1 MIEPVDSAAKLGLVL
16 SGGGSRAAYQ
26 AGVLKGLVEIKPD
39 IKIPIL
45 TGLSAGAINVAFLA
59 GEAASMPRAIHRLC
73 KLWSE
78 LRTDQVFR
86 SDFATLM
93 MTGIRLIMDLS
104 LGGIYRH
111 TASSSLLKTDPLE
124 RLLSEVIQFENIPK
138 NLELG
143 NIEAVSVAATDYG
156 NTESV
161 SFFSSRDH
169 SAMPWTRKRR
179 RSESVNLGVEHIMA
193 SSALPILFP
202 PIRVRD
208 SYFGDG
214 VLRNTTPLS
223 PAVHLGAEKLLIVGV
238 RRQRESI
245 ERVRLEK
252 EPALGRIMSVVM
264 NAILLDTADMDV
276 ERLQRINQTI
286 SLLSEE
292 GRQKSQL
299 RPIDFVWITPSEDI
313 GEIAKAHA
321 NKLPLILRYLL
332 RGTGTKSEY
341 SEISSYL
348 LFEPE
353 FCTKL
358 IELGYKDCLKRR
370 PDIEKLLN

>member
-1 MIEPVDSAAKLGLVL
+1 VDNAAKLGLVL

-45 TGLSAGAINVAFLA
+45 TGLSAGAINVGFLA
-59 GEAASMPRAIHRLC
+59 SEAASMHNAAHKLC
-73 KLWSE
+73 ELWSQ
-78 LRTDQVFR
+78 LRTEQVFR
-86 SDFATLM
+86 TDFASLM
-93 MTGIRLIMDLS
+93 KTGLRLILDLS
-104 LGGIYRH
+104 FGGIYRH
-111 TASSSLLKTDPLE
+111 TSSNSLLRTDPLE
-124 RLLSEVIQFENIPK
+124 KLLEEVIRFDNIPK

-143 NIEAVSVAATDYG
+143 HIDAVSVAATDYG

-161 SFFSSRDH
+161 SFFSARDLSR
-169 SAMPWTRKRR
+169 MPWTRKRR
-179 RSESVNLGVEHIMA
+179 RSESLELHVEHIMA
-193 SSALPILFP
+193 SSSLPILFP
-202 PIRVRD
+202 PIKVGD

-214 VLRNTTPLS
+214 VLRNAAPLS
-223 PAVHLGAEKLLIVGV
+223 PAVHLGATKLLIVGV
-238 RRQRESI
+238 RKQRELI
-245 ERVRLEK
+245 ERVRLTK

-276 ERLQRINQTI
+276 ERLQRINQTL
-286 SLLSEE
+286 SLLSPE
-292 GRQKSQL
+292 GQAKSQL
-299 RPIDFVWITPSEDI
+299 HPIDFVWITPSEDL
-313 GEIAKAHA
+313 GEIAKAHIY
-321 NKLPLILRYLL
+321 KLPRILRYLL
-332 RGTGTKSEY
+332 RGTGSKSEY

-358 IELGYKDCLKRR
+358 IELGYKDCLNRR